1 MLLERYCFKETQT
14 KYLVGQN
21 IFDEMHRVETGNLF
35 EIVIES
41 SHDIIQAIIVI
52 LLCTILAI

>member
-1 MLLERYCFKETQT
+1 M
-14 KYLVGQN
+14 
-21 IFDEMHRVETGNLF
+21 FDEMHRVETGNLF

-41 SHDIIQAIIVI
+41 SHDIIQAVIVI